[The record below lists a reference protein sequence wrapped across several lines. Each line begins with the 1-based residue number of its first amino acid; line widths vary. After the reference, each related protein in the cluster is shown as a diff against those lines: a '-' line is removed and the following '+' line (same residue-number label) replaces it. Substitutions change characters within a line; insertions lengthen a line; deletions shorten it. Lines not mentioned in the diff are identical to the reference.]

1 MTQRLFIDANVPIYA
16 AGRPHPLKEPCGRIL
31 LMAVQHP
38 DAFVTDAEVLQ
49 ELLHRYLAIR
59 SWPQGRTVL
68 NGFAALMEGRVEPI
82 HAADVVAAG
91 VLAQSHG
98 GLIARDL
105 VHAAVMLRLG
115 VERVVSADAGFD
127 RLPGV
132 QRLDPAR
139 FVEWWPVIEAP

>member
-1 MTQRLFIDANVPIYA
+1 MIQALFIDANVPIYV

-31 LMAVQHP
+31 LLAEQHP

-59 SWPQGRTVL
+59 LVPQGQTVL

-91 VLAQSHG
+91 VLAQSQG
-98 GLIARDL
+98 GLSARDL
-105 VHAAVMLRLG
+105 VHAAVMHRLG
-115 VERVVSADAGFD
+115 VERIVTVDTGFD
-127 RLPGV
+127 RLPGI
-132 QRLDPAR
+132 QHLDPAH
-139 FVEWWPVIEAP
+139 FDAWWPVVGVQ